1 MVDKD
6 HNDSK
11 QSQRQTLSHTQ
22 APNTQAPSNQKWEKQ
37 KAALKKVQISFELA
51 QSVDQ
56 QIRIEAAKSGESPS
70 NVIRRVLGLE
80 VSPPVRPRLGVSLS
94 QAEIENIAA
103 HYNADPK
110 DRKAWM
116 RKAAQTIQE
125 HYAKQAKISD
135 QEKNHKP

>member
-1 MVDKD
+1 MVDQGT
-6 HNDSK
+6 S
-11 QSQRQTLSHTQ
+11 THTN
-22 APNTQAPSNQKWEKQ
+22 PKWEKQ

-51 QSVDQ
+51 QNVDQ

-70 NVIRRVLGLE
+70 NIIRRVLGLS

-94 QAEIENIAA
+94 QEEIEKLAA

-116 RKAAQTIQE
+116 RNAAQTIHEYYQNE
-125 HYAKQAKISD
+125 
-135 QEKNHKP
+135 